1 MDEAIEKVLSNRNM
15 RPYLEEKTLPD
26 VRNAIK
32 ELLQQIVNNKD
43 LERHWQ
49 TKEREN
55 LRLIRNTRRAE
66 RDRKRLEQGSAY
78 QSDEEDKALDLT
90 DSSSESDSYYDS
102 QDEGEDG
109 SSEERLLTQSDLGVT
124 GTNANNGFGVD
135 VSSPL
140 SEIQSRSALEVA
152 SPTIRKK
159 SNNGLTMGEISIN
172 LAGSAGFK
180 TNKLSNSKSRSHKS
194 KHSLQQFHFNPLRFL
209 GMFLI
214 EKNQERREHE
224 KKKIKL
230 EGVDTTS
237 SVSQS

>member
-26 VRNAIK
+26 VRLAIK

-78 QSDEEDKALDLT
+78 QSDEEDKALDHT

-124 GTNANNGFGVD
+124 GTNGNNGFAVE
-135 VSSPL
+135 VSGPL

-152 SPTIRKK
+152 SPTIRT
-159 SNNGLTMGEISIN
+159 SNNGLGMGEVTIN
-172 LAGSAGFK
+172 L
-180 TNKLSNSKSRSHKS
+180 
-194 KHSLQQFHFNPLRFL
+194 
-209 GMFLI
+209 
-214 EKNQERREHE
+214 
-224 KKKIKL
+224 
-230 EGVDTTS
+230 
-237 SVSQS
+237 